1 MKNLISG
8 GKTKPACGEPT
19 LRRLPVYHH
28 YLKKAQ
34 ELGIKFISS
43 TQIAAEFSASPVQ
56 VRKDL
61 EATGIE
67 GKPKVGYEVSSLLLA
82 IEQFFGW
89 KKLNL
94 AVLVGAGHLGYAL
107 LGYKGFKD
115 YGLNILAAFDA
126 DPSKVSRTIHGRKVY
141 HIDELKDFVKKHK
154 LEIGILT
161 APAEVAQE
169 LADKMTNAGIK
180 AIWNFAPA
188 RITLKKGVI
197 AQHENLASS
206 LAVLFKKLIRIK

>member
-1 MKNLISG
+1 MKSS
-8 GKTKPACGEPT
+8 AMGEPT
-19 LRRLPVYHH
+19 LRRLPIYHH

-61 EATGIE
+61 EVTGIE
-67 GKPKVGYEVSSLLLA
+67 GKPKVGYEVSRLILA

-107 LGYKGFKD
+107 LGYQGFKD
-115 YGLNILAAFDA
+115 YGLNILAAFDS
-126 DPSKVSRTIHGRKVY
+126 DPKKISTAIHGKKIY
-141 HIDELKDFVKKHK
+141 HIDSLKDFVKKHK

-161 APAEVAQE
+161 ASADAAQGIAQKM
-169 LADKMTNAGIK
+169 ADAGIK

-188 RITLKKGVI
+188 TITLKKSIIV
-197 AQHENLASS
+197 QHENLASS
-206 LAVLFKKLIRIK
+206 LAVLFKKLIRVK